1 MRISNVIDRII
12 TGKTVGGEVATLEV
26 VRLKLIN

>member
-1 MRISNVIDRII
+1 MTISNIIDKLN
-12 TGKTVGGEVATLEV
+12 TGKTAGGEVATLEV

>member
-1 MRISNVIDRII
+1 MRVSNFINKLN
-12 TGKTVGGEVATLEV
+12 TGKTAGGEVATLEV